1 MTPRLEAT
9 GGPAACARC
18 GRRAPEQD
26 DPRWAGRLERGRLVA
41 LVCPDC
47 LEPAE
52 RAEIGARGRAELYEV
67 VSGRRATPAELSG
80 ACPPAWLGAL
90 DAGEAPVGIAVEGE
104 DEGGGTIDV
113 VWVGRRGGAPTACLA
128 SVPLAAWAAFEEVYV
143 PPAARDLA
151 RRLVA

>member
-18 GRRAPEQD
+18 GRRAPGQD

-52 RAEIGARGRAELYEV
+52 RAEMGARGRAELYEV
-67 VSGRRATPAELSG
+67 VSGRRATPAELDG
-80 ACPPAWLGAL
+80 ACPPAWLRAL
-90 DAGEAPVGIAVEGE
+90 DPGEAPVGIAVENE
-104 DEGGGTIDV
+104 
-113 VWVGRRGGAPTACLA
+113 
-128 SVPLAAWAAFEEVYV
+128 
-143 PPAARDLA
+143 
-151 RRLVA
+151 